1 MVTIYGIVCPDTE
14 SVVYVGKTI
23 NLKERI
29 RKHLTAKKLTKLW
42 GWIATLRE
50 RGVKP
55 SFEILDT
62 CTEDNWQDMER
73 HYIKLYKSFGAKL
86 LNQLPGG
93 EGGPTMKGRFL
104 TEEQCKKISDS
115 KRGKPNPATAKY
127 NKLKGTPVFQFD
139 LNGNL
144 IAKHDSIRSAAQ
156 SIGRSDRRIGMMVN
170 GNKHEKKV
178 NQVGGYLFSKSC
190 ILNR

>member
-1 MVTIYGIVCPDTE
+1 MCPDTE

-29 RKHLTAKKLTKLW
+29 KKHLTAKKLTKLW
-42 GWIATLRE
+42 GWIAKLRE
-50 RGVKP
+50 RGLKP

-104 TEEQCKKISDS
+104 TEEQRKKISDS
-115 KRGKPNPATAKY
+115 KRGKPNPAAKY
-127 NKLKGTPVFQFD
+127 TKKLTSIPVYQFD
-139 LNGNL
+139 MNGNM
-144 IAKHDSIRSAAQ
+144 IAKHDSIRAAGRA
-156 SIGRSDRRIGMMVN
+156 IGRSQRRIQIMVR
-170 GNKHEKKV
+170 GGGKKKV
-178 NQVGGYLFSKSC
+178 NQVGGYLFSSSC